1 MSSTKTQRTLTE
13 LRETAGLTQAEVA
26 RRMGVIRPR
35 VYQIERDFPSVRFDV
50 VQEYLRALGG
60 EMCIF
65 GIGEDDIMTK
75 DIAHKGSGADSHPR
89 TGDQ

>member
-1 MSSTKTQRTLTE
+1 MNGTEAKRTLTK

-35 VYQIERDFPSVRFDV
+35 IYQIERDFPSVRFDV
-50 VQEYLRALGG
+50 VQEYLHALGG

-65 GIGEDDIMTK
+65 GIGEDDVMTK
-75 DIAHKGSGADSHPR
+75 DIVRKGSGADSQP
-89 TGDQ
+89 GASDQ